1 MIKHTFV
8 TDWELSYSKY
18 NPIQPPEQ
26 RFYIKER
33 LLLPIP
39 QTEIDTNNEMKIA
52 QNDTY

>member
-1 MIKHTFV
+1 MIQHTFV
-8 TDWELSYSKY
+8 TDWTLNYSKY
-18 NPIQPPEQ
+18 YPIQPPEQ

-39 QTEIDTNNEMKIA
+39 QTEIDTNNEIKIP